1 MKNPTYHGAF
11 MSLYIT
17 DIWYYLSFSPI
28 CITAVFSAYDLTII
42 PMYSRMPLEIKLDK
56 MLYS

>member
-1 MKNPTYHGAF
+1 